1 MADLNASDNLIKD
14 RVQTTNALFIVD
26 GEIGVQRGSAEL
38 AKSSSEQLDR
48 NRTRTTDTETMQQ
61 NTDLEKSFSFE
72 VDEQTE
78 KTSTQR
84 QRQRQY
90 KSWIQ
95 PQHSSRPT
103 NSQNTVTKIKNHTA

>member
-1 MADLNASDNLIKD
+1 MADLDASDNLIKD
-14 RVQTTNALFIVD
+14 RVQTTNGLFIVD
-26 GEIGVQRGSAEL
+26 REIGVQRRSTEL

-48 NRTRTTDTETMQQ
+48 NRTRTTDTEAMQQ
-61 NTDLEKSFSFE
+61 NTDLEKSFPFE

-95 PQHSSRPT
+95 PQHNSRPT
-103 NSQNTVTKIKNHTA
+103 KSQHTVTKTKNHTA